1 MIFFLLLFEFEE
13 EVILIIKFRFVM
25 YLVYYERKLWIIEK
39 INEFKKKKKLWNCLI
54 LKIIF
59 NDNRNEI

>member
-39 INEFKKKKKLWNCLI
+39 FNEFKKKLWNCLI
-54 LKIIF
+54 LKIIV

>member
-1 MIFFLLLFEFEE
+1 
-13 EVILIIKFRFVM
+13 M

-39 INEFKKKKKLWNCLI
+39 FNEFKKKLWNCLI
-54 LKIIF
+54 LKIIV

>member
-1 MIFFLLLFEFEE
+1 
-13 EVILIIKFRFVM
+13 M

-39 INEFKKKKKLWNCLI
+39 FNEFKKKKKKLWNCLI
-54 LKIIF
+54 LKIIV

>member
-1 MIFFLLLFEFEE
+1 
-13 EVILIIKFRFVM
+13 M

-39 INEFKKKKKLWNCLI
+39 FNEFKKKKLWNCLI
-54 LKIIF
+54 LKINV